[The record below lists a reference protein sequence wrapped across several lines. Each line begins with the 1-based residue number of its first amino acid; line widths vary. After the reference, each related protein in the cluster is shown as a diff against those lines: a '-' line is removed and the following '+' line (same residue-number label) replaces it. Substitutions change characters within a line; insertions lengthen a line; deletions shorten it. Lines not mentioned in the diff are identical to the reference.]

1 MKKGKRR
8 KKEERTMSIVYTLLK
23 IPKWTRSY
31 LCVIRKLF
39 QKRIKS
45 QGQSVKTDR
54 LHEPV
59 GLKQLYI

>member
-1 MKKGKRR
+1 MKKGKKRKERR
-8 KKEERTMSIVYTLLK
+8 KNDVNSLYIVT